1 MLHNQQTAL
10 PTTEKIHIPHC
21 KKTKTYTE
29 TQKQNPQHHNN
40 NPHHCNYPPI
50 YIVRMQPNNKT
61 TAHHPAHPILE
72 EYAINGC
79 PVDCGKPWSQ
89 AHLEAAIMHGN
100 HPSAN
105 TPDAQK
111 HLRAEAHEKVDQGT
125 ANIIKLSDIQ
135 HNHHQNLKILP
146 LAAVP
151 HKSHSIWA
159 ILDLSFQL
167 HVNSKKFPSINME
180 TILLAHQKSMEQ
192 MGHVLP

>member
-1 MLHNQQTAL
+1 
-10 PTTEKIHIPHC
+10 
-21 KKTKTYTE
+21 
-29 TQKQNPQHHNN
+29 
-40 NPHHCNYPPI
+40 
-50 YIVRMQPNNKT
+50 MQPNNKT

-111 HLRAEAHEKVDQGT
+111 NLRAEAHEKVDQGT

-146 LAAVP
+146 LAVVP

-167 HVNSKKFPSINME
+167 HVNSKKFPSVNME
-180 TILLAHQKSMEQ
+180 TIPLAHQKSMEQ